1 MSLFKKLS
9 LLAAGLVLT
18 TSPVLAQSSSESSQ
32 SGSSQTSYE
41 SLEAA
46 SNELTPKLKEALDLK
61 DAKKTLDNLAQL
73 FKWEVTDSKESQLA
87 NSDFKYTIHRLGPEA
102 VLLSTPDNKVLA
114 FAMAKL
120 DADTI
125 RQRMAGLGV
134 KPEAQME
141 RLLNREP
148 SPVDKVFVETKDF
161 GLILSGHRLGQDE
174 KKPEKPQYD
183 LFVIYNH
190 DFYKAMVKDFE

>member
-18 TSPVLAQSSSESSQ
+18 TNPVLAQSSSESSQ
-32 SGSSQTSYE
+32 SDSSQTSYE

-61 DAKKTLDNLAQL
+61 DAKKTLDNLA
-73 FKWEVTDSKESQLA
+73 
-87 NSDFKYTIHRLGPEA
+87 
-102 VLLSTPDNKVLA
+102 NKVLA

-120 DADTI
+120 DAETI

-161 GLILSGHRLGQDE
+161 GLILSGHRIGQDE
-174 KKPEKPQYD
+174 KKPDKPQYD

>member
-1 MSLFKKLS
+1 M
-9 LLAAGLVLT
+9 
-18 TSPVLAQSSSESSQ
+18 
-32 SGSSQTSYE
+32 
-41 SLEAA
+41 
-46 SNELTPKLKEALDLK
+46 TPKLKEALDLK

-87 NSDFKYTIHRLGPEA
+87 NTDFKYTIHRFGPEA

-161 GLILSGHRLGQDE
+161 GLSLSGHRIGQDE
-174 KKPEKPQYD
+174 KKPDKQQYD
-183 LFVIYNH
+183 LFLIYNH

>member
-32 SGSSQTSYE
+32 SGSTQTSYE

-73 FKWEVTDSKESQLA
+73 FKCL
-87 NSDFKYTIHRLGPEA
+87 HRIA
-102 VLLSTPDNKVLA
+102 
-114 FAMAKL
+114 
-120 DADTI
+120 
-125 RQRMAGLGV
+125 
-134 KPEAQME
+134 
-141 RLLNREP
+141 
-148 SPVDKVFVETKDF
+148 
-161 GLILSGHRLGQDE
+161 ILS
-174 KKPEKPQYD
+174 
-183 LFVIYNH
+183 
-190 DFYKAMVKDFE
+190 

>member
-9 LLAAGLVLT
+9 LLAVGLVLS

-32 SGSSQTSYE
+32 SDSSQTSYE

-87 NSDFKYTIHRLGPEA
+87 NSDFKYTIHRFGPEA

-161 GLILSGHRLGQDE
+161 GLILSGHHLGQDE
-174 KKPEKPQYD
+174 KKPDKPQYD

>member
-9 LLAAGLVLT
+9 LLVASLVLT

-61 DAKKTLDNLAQL
+61 DAKKTLDNLAKL

-87 NSDFKYTIHRLGPEA
+87 NTDFKYTIHRFGPEA
-102 VLLSTPDNKVLA
+102 VLLSTPD
-114 FAMAKL
+114 KL
-120 DADTI
+120 DADSI

-161 GLILSGHRLGQDE
+161 GLILSGHRIGQDE
-174 KKPEKPQYD
+174 KKPDKPQYD